1 MRILSVIH
9 NLESGG
15 TQRAAINHTVGY
27 ARAGAESALLAF
39 DKAGP
44 READLEG
51 ATAFIQREGEPEDT
65 ALQQAAAWKPDA
77 VHIHRTGHT
86 NHRTASVLRVLRDA
100 GARAV
105 IETNHVARADTSPDR
120 LLIDVHL
127 QLSRWCLVQW
137 QGRNARLSPRPIGVV
152 VPHIIRHDRFTA
164 ITPEARAAWRAAH
177 GIPNT
182 AVVFGRIAR
191 PSMAKWTPLL
201 LNAFAEVARTH
212 PDAWL
217 LTVGLPPQLEKAR
230 AALPP
235 QIRDRTTSLP
245 VTNDDAELARA
256 YAAMDVLAHHA
267 KRGETFGMVLCEAA
281 LCGTPAI
288 TVSQPLR
295 DNSQV
300 ELLAHNERGLVAGS
314 PRAFAD
320 AMRRMADDADLRHRL
335 MINARDWTLE
345 HCDID
350 AVTATIMNL
359 FRVILDAEG
368 DRDAMVRAI
377 HEGPFISR
385 ATPADVLADLAN
397 VAGATPRSL
406 DRLRLALSSSRTLTD
421 CRQLL
426 QKIRG

>member
-15 TQRAAINHTVGY
+15 TQRAAINHAVGY
-27 ARAGAESALLAF
+27 ARAGADSALLAF

-51 ATAFIQREGEPEDT
+51 TPAFIQRETDSKDD
-65 ALQQAAAWKPDA
+65 ALRRAAAWKPDA

-86 NHRTASVLRVLRDA
+86 NPRTAAALRTLRDA

-105 IETNHVARADTSPDR
+105 IETNHFARADTSADR
-120 LLIDVHL
+120 LLIDAHI

-137 QGRNARLSPRPIGVV
+137 QGRGARLAPAPIGVV
-152 VPHIIRHDRFTA
+152 VPHIIRHDRFTE
-164 ITPEARAAWRAAH
+164 ITPSERAAWRVEH
-177 GIPNT
+177 GIPET

-217 LTVGLPPQLEKAR
+217 LTVGLPKKLDQAR
-230 AALPP
+230 AALPGAV
-235 QIRDRTTSLP
+235 RDRTTSLP

-300 ELLAHNERGLVAGS
+300 ELLAHGERGLVAGNT
-314 PRAFAD
+314 RVFAD
-320 AMRRMADDADLRHRL
+320 AMRRMADDADLRARL
-335 MINARDWTLE
+335 ATNAKAWTLKN
-345 HCDID
+345 CDID
-350 AVTATIMNL
+350 AVTATIMSL
-359 FRVILDAEG
+359 FHVILDAGG
-368 DRDAMVRAI
+368 DREAMRDAIRN
-377 HEGPFISR
+377 GPFISR
-385 ATPADVLADLAN
+385 VTQAEVLADLN
-397 VAGATPRSL
+397 TVPGTTPGSL
-406 DRLRLALSSSRTLTD
+406 ARLRLALSSSRTLTEL
-421 CRQLL
+421 RQRV
-426 QKIRG
+426 QKLRG